1 MPNRHRVK
9 SVSVSA
15 RISGSVTDR
24 LVLVNARRR
33 DRGSLVEA
41 RKVGLWFEADAD
53 ARLTDL
59 ADAAGTTRSALAQ
72 WLIERADVDPS
83 GVPAGWHED
92 HPRDEELPIDT
103 R

>member
-1 MPNRHRVK
+1 M
-9 SVSVSA
+9 SLD
-15 RISGSVTDR
+15 ISGSVTDR

-33 DRGSLVEA
+33 ERGSLVEA

-59 ADAAGTTRSALAQ
+59 AEAAGTTRSALAQ
-72 WLIERADVDPS
+72 WLIERAAVDTN
-83 GVPAGWHED
+83 GMPAGWQED
-92 HPRDEELPIDT
+92 HRRDEELPIDT